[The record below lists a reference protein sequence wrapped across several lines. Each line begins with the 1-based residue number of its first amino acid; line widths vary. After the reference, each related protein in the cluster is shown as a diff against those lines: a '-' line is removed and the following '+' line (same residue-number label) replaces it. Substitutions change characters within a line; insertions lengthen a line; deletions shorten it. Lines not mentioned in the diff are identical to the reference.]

1 MEHKHGVYD
10 SDTRFSI
17 NAVTRQI
24 KADPKQKA
32 VLMQN
37 DHNSE
42 RFTFELP
49 RYVEQHDMSLC
60 NQVEVHYLNSSA
72 KDKGEFRKGL
82 YTVED
87 LQISPD
93 DPEKV
98 VCSWLISQNATQL
111 VGKLSFRLRFKC
123 VESGVITYAW
133 HTAIY
138 ADISVSDGI
147 NSDENFEMEYVDII
161 EQWKLAAAREI
172 TDTVNAEVT
181 AWKEVESGKVRGEMT
196 AFSAQWNDALNV
208 ERKRIDQFVA
218 MPEGATTNDAEL
230 RDIRVGADGKSYDSA
245 GTAVREQVQDLR
257 RHHTKP
263 NLIVL
268 DKLTAGYLSEM
279 DVVTHSPL
287 VDSCFHSDYIEVNS
301 TLPYYLSVN
310 NKLDY
315 SQPWI
320 AVNTYDSN
328 RNFIERISEYVGEK
342 MFKFDEGV
350 AFVRVSFRSMILCD
364 VKFEQSAYPTAT
376 EHGTSPNLYD
386 IYPLTMHGYVAS
398 GGSIQN
404 PTVVDGIEAN
414 ERHSRFIPVSAGEVY
429 VFYNGVKEI
438 PWASVGF
445 YGDSGNFI
453 SRETFT
459 TDETGYSEITVPD
472 GAVAMRYSARTH
484 SQHSFVFYK
493 KTGLNDYMAAYIK
506 ALIADCGVPV
516 PSCRMVSSV
525 AHRGY
530 SAEAP
535 ENTLPAYKLA
545 KKKGFDYAECD
556 VSFTSDGVA
565 VLLHDSTIERTSNG
579 SGSIHNMT
587 LDFVKKLDFGGWFS
601 DAYIGTTIPTFE
613 EFLALCRAIGLRPY
627 VELKAGTVEQICGL
641 VDTVIRYGMIDA
653 TTWISANADYL
664 SCVKDKDN
672 SARLGYVVNW
682 VTEEVI
688 MSTQNLRT
696 ERNKVFINC
705 SAYGANAAADIC
717 AVSRIPLEVWTVN
730 DADDIIA
737 LDPYISGVTSDSL
750 VASDVLSEYAAK

>member
-1 MEHKHGVYD
+1 MQHKHSVYD
-10 SDTRFSI
+10 SDTRFVI
-17 NAVTRQI
+17 NPITRQI
-24 KADPKQKA
+24 KNESSRKTT
-32 VLMQN
+32 LMQG

-49 RYVEQHDMSLC
+49 LYVEGHDMSLC
-60 NQVEVHYLNSSA
+60 NKVEVHYLNSSA
-72 KDKGEFRKGL
+72 KDKEAFNKGL

-93 DPEKV
+93 NPEKV
-98 VCSWLISQNATQL
+98 VCSWLISNNATQL

-123 VESGVITYAW
+123 VEGNVITYAW
-133 HTAIY
+133 HTAIF

-147 NSDENFEMEYVDII
+147 NADETFTLDYVDII
-161 EQWKLAAAREI
+161 EQWKAAVTREI
-172 TDTVNAEVT
+172 TDDVNAGVSEW
-181 AWKEVESGKVRGEMT
+181 AEIESGKVRGEMT
-196 AFSAQWNDALNV
+196 AFSAQWNEALNV
-208 ERKRIDQFVA
+208 ERKRIDNIVA
-218 MPEGATTNDAEL
+218 LPEGSTTGDAEL
-230 RDIRVGADGKSYDSA
+230 MDVRVGADGKVYGSA
-245 GTAVREQVQDLR
+245 GAAVRDQVQDLR
-257 RHHTKP
+257 RHHAKP
-263 NLIVL
+263 NLIDL
-268 DKLTAGYLSEM
+268 DKLTAGYLNET
-279 DVVTHSPL
+279 DVPTHSPL
-287 VDSCFHSDYIEVNS
+287 ADSCYYSDYIEVNS
-301 TLPYYLSVN
+301 ALPYYLRVN

-328 RNFIERISEYVGEK
+328 RNFIKRLSEYVGEK
-342 MFKFDEGV
+342 MFTFDEGV
-350 AFVRVSFRSMILCD
+350 AFVRVSFRSLILCD

-376 EHGTSPNLYD
+376 EHETSPNLHD

-398 GGSIQN
+398 GGSIQS
-404 PTVVDGIEAN
+404 PTVVNGIEVN

-438 PWASVGF
+438 PWVSVGF

-459 TDETGYSEITVPD
+459 TDETDYAEIAVPD

-493 KTGLNDYMAAYIK
+493 KTGLNDYMGAYIK
-506 ALIADCGVPV
+506 ALIANHGVPV
-516 PSCRMVSSV
+516 SSFCMVSSI

-545 KKKGFDYAECD
+545 KKKGFDCAECD

-579 SGSIHNMT
+579 TGSIHNMT

-627 VELKAGTVEQICGL
+627 VELKAGTVEQIYGL
-641 VDTVIRYGMIDA
+641 VDTVIRYGMRDA

-664 SCVKDKDN
+664 SCVKDKDDT
-672 SARLGYVVNW
+672 ARLGYVVNW

-688 MSTQNLRT
+688 LSAQNLQT
-696 ERNKVFINC
+696 GRNKVFINC

-717 AVSRIPLEVWTVN
+717 AVSHIPLEVWTVN
-730 DADDIIA
+730 TADDIIA
-737 LDPYISGVTSDSL
+737 LDPYISGVTSDVL
-750 VASDVLSEYAAK
+750 VASAVLAEYAAK